1 MLRRERERQRREEPQ
16 MRTEASE
23 ATGWTPL
30 AGSYEEAVLSWHEQ
44 VERAFAELE
53 RAGAPP
59 RGLETPGRTAPAA
72 APAIGDRSPSPA
84 P

>member
-1 MLRRERERQRREEPQ
+1 

-44 VERAFAELE
+44 VEKAFAGLE

-59 RGLETPGRTAPAA
+59 RGLDTAGRTAPAP
-72 APAIGDRSPSPA
+72 APAGRDRSLTPGP
-84 P
+84 